1 MLVYLCFMISEWG
14 GVLYKLL
21 NSLKPQRKG
30 RMAKQLSCMC
40 KAAIY

>member
-1 MLVYLCFMISEWG
+1 MLVYLFHDIRMG